1 MEEYMNNRQQLDN
14 LKQEYLNMKIP
25 EEGINMMKKSI
36 DRAKM
41 EKRRMSWNRRARVIG
56 LSAAAVIAVAV
67 VLPNTNANIAYAMG
81 NIPVLGSFFRVV
93 TFRDYHYED
102 DNYSA
107 QVEVPKVTLNQDELA
122 DGGEKE
128 AQLND
133 SVQKINLDIEKITQE
148 LIDNFEKQMSEQ
160 QEGHL
165 AIDIEPSVV
174 TDNDRWFTLRL
185 SVLETQASSY
195 NYNKFYTVDKQTG
208 EIISLGG
215 LFRDGSYIDVI
226 SEEIKRQ
233 MREQMA
239 SESGTYFLDSTEF
252 PQSESDFNQIS
263 ADENF
268 YFNREGELVIV
279 FDQYEVAPG
288 YMGAP
293 EFTIGENVIGG
304 LLK

>member
-1 MEEYMNNRQQLDN
+1 MDNRQKLDN

-25 EEGINMMKKSI
+25 EEGINMMKNSI

-165 AIDIEPSVV
+165 ALDIEPSVV

-239 SESGTYFLDSTEF
+239 SGSGTYFLDSTEF

-263 ADENF
+263 AEENF
-268 YFNREGELVIV
+268 YFNSEGELVIV

>member
-1 MEEYMNNRQQLDN
+1 MNNRQQLDN

-25 EEGINMMKKSI
+25 EEGINMMKESI

-56 LSAAAVIAVAV
+56 LSAAAVIAAAV

-165 AIDIEPSVV
+165 ALDIEPSVV

>member
-1 MEEYMNNRQQLDN
+1 MNNRQQLDN